1 MTIKLIQD
9 SYGKSNIR
17 VGKLTRHADYHDF
30 KEIHVNIHLEGDF
43 ETVYTQGDNRSVL
56 PTDTM
61 KNTVFALAQD
71 HPLDTIES
79 FGLHLADYFLK
90 NNAQISKIVLD
101 ITQIRWEKMNL
112 NGNLEPFTYMGCNSE
127 KWTSHIEQSRK
138 KSAIVASG
146 IADMRILKTTH
157 SGFENYIVDKFTT
170 LPPTADR
177 ILATALETVWQYGNL
192 KNMDFNEKRAS
203 VRQSLLAAFA
213 AHDSLSVQH
222 TLYAMGEAV
231 LKNVRYVEEIS
242 LKMPNLHYIP
252 FNMKPFGRE
261 NKNEIFTASGDAF
274 GYITGTLQRKS

>member
-1 MTIKLIQD
+1 M
-9 SYGKSNIR
+9 
-17 VGKLTRHADYHDF
+17 
-30 KEIHVNIHLEGDF
+30 
-43 ETVYTQGDNRSVL
+43 
-56 PTDTM
+56 
-61 KNTVFALAQD
+61 
-71 HPLDTIES
+71 
-79 FGLHLADYFLK
+79 
-90 NNAQISKIVLD
+90 
-101 ITQIRWEKMNL
+101 
-112 NGNLEPFTYMGCNSE
+112 
-127 KWTSHIEQSRK
+127 
-138 KSAIVASG
+138 
-146 IADMRILKTTH
+146 
-157 SGFENYIVDKFTT
+157 DKFTT

-231 LKNVRYVEEIS
+231 LKNVTNVEEIS

-274 GYITGTLQRKS
+274 GYITGTLRKM